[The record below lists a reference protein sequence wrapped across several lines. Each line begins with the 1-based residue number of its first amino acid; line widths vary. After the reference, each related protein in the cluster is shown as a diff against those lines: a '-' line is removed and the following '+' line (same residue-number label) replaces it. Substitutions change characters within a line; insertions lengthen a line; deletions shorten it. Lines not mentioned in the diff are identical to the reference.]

1 MYQNLKGHNV
11 LYMIFIMVMNILCLA
26 VFMRAMEF
34 SLQVSIQ
41 KSFSLWDGHFFR
53 CQLYIEDANVC

>member
-11 LYMIFIMVMNILCLA
+11 LYMIFNLVMNIWRVLCLA
-26 VFMRAMEF
+26 VFMWAMEF

-41 KSFSLWDGHFFR
+41 KSFSL
-53 CQLYIEDANVC
+53 Y